1 MAKTKY
7 GKYFLTDAKTPSTG
21 TKEATEYAKWA
32 TRMTWLN
39 GDVIKGAF
47 HFAASWYYKAPDKAL
62 PAHTHDFDEIL
73 GFYGS
78 DPQNPRDL
86 GGEVELWI
94 EDEKHIMT
102 ESFLVF
108 VPAGVKHCPLKI
120 NRIDRPMFHLGASPS
135 HDYVKKD
142 SAYPGEAAKK

>member
-1 MAKTKY
+1 MAKSKY

-21 TKEATEYAKWA
+21 TKEAAEYAKWA
-32 TRMTWLN
+32 TRMTLLSN
-39 GDVIKGAF
+39 DVIKGAF
-47 HFAASWYYKAPDKAL
+47 HFACSWYYKAPDKPL

-78 DPQNPRDL
+78 DPQHPRDL
-86 GGEVELWI
+86 GGEVEFWM
-94 EDEKHIMT
+94 EDEKHILT

-108 VPAGVKHCPLKI
+108 IPAGMKHCPLKI

-135 HDYVKKD
+135 HDYAKKA
-142 SAYPGEAAKK
+142 SAHPSEAAK

>member
-1 MAKTKY
+1 MAKSKY

-21 TKEATEYAKWA
+21 TQAAAEYAKWA
-32 TRMTWLN
+32 TRMTWLD
-39 GDVIKGAF
+39 GKVIEGAF
-47 HFAASWYYKAPDKAL
+47 HFGCSWYYQAPEKAL

-86 GGEVELWI
+86 GGEVEFWM
-94 EDEKHIMT
+94 EDEKHVLT

-108 VPAGVKHCPLKI
+108 IPAGMKHCPLKI
-120 NRIDRPMFHLGASPS
+120 NRIDRPMFHLGAAPS
-135 HDYVKKD
+135 HDYVKK
-142 SAYPGEAAKK
+142 AAE